1 MAQNVFFI
9 SKYVC
14 KGNEVGEKASH
25 ILTTNTL
32 FE

>member
-1 MAQNVFFI
+1 MVQNVFFI
-9 SKYVC
+9 SQYVG

-25 ILTTNTL
+25 ILTTSTF